1 MEFHEALAAYL
12 RCCEIVD
19 GVKEVQRSRG
29 TKAISRFWIWRTAA
43 REFSGER
50 RFGIGWCWRERRNFH
65 RERRIGV
72 EFWRIA
78 DSEG

>member
-12 RCCEIVD
+12 RRCEIVD

-43 REFSGER
+43 T
-50 RFGIGWCWRERRNFH
+50 
-65 RERRIGV
+65 RIL
-72 EFWRIA
+72 W
-78 DSEG
+78 